1 MQLRRTAV
9 LAFVVALGVAG
20 CTKGSDFVHVVTMHD
35 PLPTVSG
42 PSVTDGSTL
51 STDTYR
57 GKVLV
62 LNVWAN
68 WCRPCE
74 QEQPEMV
81 SVAEAYARKGV
92 SFLGINYEDQDAA
105 ARAWIKRFDVPYPSI
120 SDPSGRTAAQL
131 KYPNLPDTII
141 VDRSGTQR
149 YLFIGRTSEAEL
161 TRYLDIVLASSPA
174 GSTSSAPGA

>member
-1 MQLRRTAV
+1 MHRTAA
-9 LAFVVALGVAG
+9 LAFVLVLSVTA
-20 CTKGSDFVHVVTMHD
+20 CTKSSDFTHVVTMNA
-35 PLPTVSG
+35 PLPTVTG
-42 PSVTDGSTL
+42 PSVTDGKAL

-68 WCRPCE
+68 WCGPCR
-74 QEQPEMV
+74 QEQPELV
-81 SVAEAYARKGV
+81 SVAKAYAAKGV
-92 SFLGINYEDQDAA
+92 AFLGINYEDQDSA
-105 ARAWIKRFDVPYPSI
+105 ARAWIKRFHVPYPSI

-149 YLFIGRTSEAEL
+149 YLFIGRTGEAEL
-161 TRYLDIVLASSPA
+161 SHYLDLVLASSSSGSPSPA
-174 GSTSSAPGA
+174 S